1 MRENIAENQMFFF
14 FQNAFCCSNSI
25 TLSLA
30 MPNQG
35 GCVLQGLSPRLLS
48 FTVKSAL
55 LILICR
61 RLSLAFSHY
70 FVVYVYHF
78 LYFQLLVMISK
89 MVLKCKRF
97 IITTLL
103 CSRYLF

>member
-1 MRENIAENQMFFF
+1 MRENIAENQMFV

-30 MPNQG
+30 MPTNEG
-35 GCVLQGLSPRLLS
+35 GCVLLGPPPRLLS